1 MDKIIGI
8 GGMTC
13 PHCHA
18 RVECAL
24 NAIPGV
30 KARVDKAAKSA
41 LVEISG
47 ESVRDD
53 VLMKAILDAGYSI
66 TSIKNV
72 K

>member
-1 MDKIIGI
+1 MEKIIGI

-41 LVEISG
+41 TVEISNPD
-47 ESVRDD
+47 VRDD
-53 VLMKAILDAGYSI
+53 MLMKAVLDAGYSI
-66 TSIKNV
+66 TGIKN